1 MIKMMTPIFVYFY
14 DGFKRC
20 NLNFNHWYQ
29 RFLCFSE
36 ILKGSLDMGNQ
47 EV

>member
-1 MIKMMTPIFVYFY
+1 MIGMITQIKDF
-14 DGFKRC
+14 C
-20 NLNFNHWYQ
+20 A
-29 RFLCFSE
+29 FSE

>member
-1 MIKMMTPIFVYFY
+1 MMVLIGVVLILITGIKDF
-14 DGFKRC
+14 C
-20 NLNFNHWYQ
+20 A
-29 RFLCFSE
+29 FSE